1 MNYDNDYLHRR
12 WSFFVATRR
21 RRVINVGKKT
31 YLLDAQCVR
40 AGLRNLMSKLT
51 GPLNCVFA
59 GQMKQHVPS
68 QTFLFFFLSFP
79 RSLRGRVSMRK

>member
-12 WSFFVATRR
+12 WSFFRGHETTTTTRNKR
-21 RRVINVGKKT
+21 RKKT
-31 YLLDAQCVR
+31 YLLDAPCVR

-68 QTFLFFFLSFP
+68 HTFLFLFLF
-79 RSLRGRVSMRK
+79 LRGRVSMRK